1 MKQNPT
7 FTEFAR
13 ARLSVIQLE
22 IASLPDRPEF
32 RAQIKRLRSNEDYM
46 EAGLAVYQ
54 DYVDEMAF
62 AARETS

>member
-7 FTEFAR
+7 FLEFAR
-13 ARLSVIQLE
+13 SRLNVIQLE
-22 IASLPDRPEF
+22 ISSLPDRPEF
-32 RAQIKRLRSNEDYM
+32 RGQIKRLRSNEDYM
-46 EAGLAVYQ
+46 RAGLDVYQ